1 MKFYYLLQ
9 CKRLYR
15 SFKDF
20 GTEPII
26 GYPIIIVLFYW
37 LSIFFFNK
45 VPYAS
50 YFYIAL
56 SVAFV
61 YTFSS
66 SGHSGFLKQHFSSFN
81 LRKIKLLN
89 SLLGALPFA
98 IFLLYKA
105 CYVEVVFIV
114 LLTLLVSLFK
124 KRNKVSL
131 VIPTPFNK
139 KPFEFI
145 IGFRKTFWLFLLIYG
160 LVFIAIVKAN
170 FNLGL
175 FAIVAVFL
183 TCSGYYMKQDPE
195 FYIWIYAM
203 NSKEFLMRKVLIAI
217 KYSSLLT
224 IPMFVFLSVFYLNQI
239 YIAVL
244 FLMLGWMYLIMFVF
258 MKYAFRSQGLEIMQ
272 GVIGVLCI
280 LFPPLMIITLP
291 YFYNKALSN
300 LNLLLK

>member
-1 MKFYYLLQ
+1 MKYYYQLQ

-20 GTEPII
+20 GTEPVI
-26 GYPIIIVLFYW
+26 GYPIIVVLFYW
-37 LSIFFFNK
+37 FSMFFFIR

-56 SVAFV
+56 STTFV

-66 SGHSGFLKQHFSSFN
+66 SGHSEFIKQHFSSYN
-81 LRKIKLLN
+81 LKKIKLLN
-89 SLLGALPFA
+89 SLLGAMPFV
-98 IFLLYKA
+98 IFLLYKT
-105 CYVEVVFIV
+105 YYKEIVFML
-114 LLTLLVSLFK
+114 LLTLLVSLLK
-124 KRNKVSL
+124 KRSKVSL
-131 VIPTPFNK
+131 IIPTPFNK
-139 KPFEFI
+139 NPSEFI

-160 LVFIAIVKAN
+160 LAIIAVVKGN

-195 FYIWIYAM
+195 FYIWVYAM
-203 NSKEFLMRKVLIAI
+203 NSKEFLMHKVLIAI
-217 KYSSLLT
+217 KYSFLLT
-224 IPMFVFLSVFYLNQI
+224 IPLVVFLSMFYLHQI
-239 YIAVL
+239 HIALL
-244 FLMLGWMYLIMFVF
+244 FLILGWMYLIMYVF

-272 GVIGVLCI
+272 GVIGILCI

-300 LNLLLK
+300 LDLLLK